1 MRVLVM
7 GGGAREH
14 ALCWAISR
22 SPLLTKL
29 YCAPGNG
36 GTASF
41 AENVTL
47 DPMDFAACA
56 DWASANAIDL
66 TIIGPENPLA
76 GGIVDV
82 FTERGLR
89 VFGPTAGA
97 ARIEG
102 SKAFAKRLM
111 VAANVPTAPAEIF
124 TGYDEAIQYLD
135 RYEAEGNSY
144 PLIIKADGLAAGKGV
159 VKAEDGAEARATLD
173 DFMVRRTLGEAGTT
187 VLIEECL
194 TGTELSLFALCDG
207 QRIALLAPACDYKRA
222 LDGDQGGNTGGMG
235 AYSPPAFATP
245 ELLARIAATII
256 RPVVAALA
264 AEGTPFRGL
273 LYAGL
278 MITESGP
285 QVIEFNARFGDPE
298 AQVIVP
304 RIGGDFAKL
313 MQALGDGRLA
323 AYAHTH
329 PLRFSQRAY
338 VDVAL
343 CAEGYPGTPRRG
355 DQITIG
361 DLPDDAWTFHAGTAP
376 SPRGGFLTAG
386 GRVIHVVAQGDT
398 PAHARDRAYAAAERI
413 TWTGRFYRS
422 DIAASEGRVPLT
434 A

>member
-47 DPMDFAACA
+47 DPMGFAACA

-111 VAANVPTAPAEIF
+111 VAANVPTALAEIF

-298 AQVIVP
+298 TQVVLP
-304 RIGGDFAKL
+304 RLESDL
-313 MQALGDGRLA
+313 LE
-323 AYAHTH
+323 
-329 PLRFSQRAY
+329 
-338 VDVAL
+338 L
-343 CAEGYPGTPRRG
+343 CAAVSDGALDRVAPPVWSAEAVCGVVVAVAGYPGQYAKGAP
-355 DQITIG
+355 ITG
-361 DLPDDAWTFHAGTAP
+361 LDALDPDILVFHAGTARQP
-376 SPRGGFLTAG
+376 DGQLVTSG
-386 GRVIHVVAQGDT
+386 GRVLTLVARGAT
-398 PAHARDRAYAAAERI
+398 VAEARARVYANIARVTFVGARWR
-413 TWTGRFYRS
+413 T
-422 DIAASEGRVPLT
+422 DIAARGS
-434 A
+434 

>member
-1 MRVLVM
+1 MRVLVI

-14 ALCWAISR
+14 ALCWAVSR
-22 SPLLTKL
+22 SPRLTKL

-36 GTASF
+36 GTAAL
-41 AENVTL
+41 AENVAL

-56 DWASANAIDL
+56 DWAAANAIDL

-76 GGIVDV
+76 GGIADV
-82 FTERGLR
+82 FVARGLR
-89 VFGPTAGA
+89 VFGPGTEAT
-97 ARIEG
+97 RIES

-111 VAANVPTAPAEIF
+111 VEASVPTARAEIF
-124 TGYDEAIQYLD
+124 TSYDEAIQYLD
-135 RYEAEGNSY
+135 RYEAEGNAY

-159 VKAEDGAEARATLD
+159 VKAENGGEARATLD

-245 ELLARIAATII
+245 ELLARIAATIV

-298 AQVIVP
+298 TQVVLP
-304 RIGGDFAKL
+304 RLESDLLELCDAVAAG
-313 MQALGDGRLA
+313 ALDRVAPPVWSAEA
-323 AYAHTH
+323 ACG
-329 PLRFSQRAY
+329 
-338 VDVAL
+338 VVVAV
-343 CAEGYPGTPRRG
+343 EGYPGHYAKG
-355 DQITIG
+355 
-361 DLPDDAWTFHAGTAP
+361 LPIAGLDALDPDMLVFHAGTARQP
-376 SPRGGFLTAG
+376 DGQFVTSG
-386 GRVIHVVAQGDT
+386 GRVLTLVARGAT
-398 PAHARDRAYAAAERI
+398 VAEARAQVYANIARVTFAGARWR
-413 TWTGRFYRS
+413 T
-422 DIAASEGRVPLT
+422 DIASRDVGNATSV
-434 A
+434 

>member
-47 DPMDFAACA
+47 DPMGFAACA

-245 ELLARIAATII
+245 DLLARIAATII

-298 AQVIVP
+298 TQVVLP
-304 RIGGDFAKL
+304 RLESDL
-313 MQALGDGRLA
+313 LE
-323 AYAHTH
+323 
-329 PLRFSQRAY
+329 
-338 VDVAL
+338 L
-343 CAEGYPGTPRRG
+343 CAAVSDGALDRVAPPVWSAEAACGVVVAVAGYPGQYAKGAP
-355 DQITIG
+355 ITG
-361 DLPDDAWTFHAGTAP
+361 LDALDPDILVFHAGTARQP
-376 SPRGGFLTAG
+376 DGQLVTSG
-386 GRVIHVVAQGDT
+386 GRVLTLVARGAT
-398 PAHARDRAYAAAERI
+398 VAEARARVYANIARVTFVGARWR
-413 TWTGRFYRS
+413 T
-422 DIAASEGRVPLT
+422 DIAARGS
-434 A
+434 

>member
-1 MRVLVM
+1 MRVLVI

-76 GGIVDV
+76 GGIADV

-245 ELLARIAATII
+245 DLLARIAATII

-298 AQVIVP
+298 TQVVLP
-304 RIGGDFAKL
+304 RLESDL
-313 MQALGDGRLA
+313 LE
-323 AYAHTH
+323 
-329 PLRFSQRAY
+329 
-338 VDVAL
+338 L
-343 CAEGYPGTPRRG
+343 CAAVSDGALDRVAPPVWSAEAACGVVVAVEGYPGHYAKGAP
-355 DQITIG
+355 ITG
-361 DLPDDAWTFHAGTAP
+361 LDALDPDILVFHAGTARQP
-376 SPRGGFLTAG
+376 DGQLVTSG
-386 GRVIHVVAQGDT
+386 GRVLTLVARGAT
-398 PAHARDRAYAAAERI
+398 VAEARARVYANIARVTFVGARWR
-413 TWTGRFYRS
+413 T
-422 DIAASEGRVPLT
+422 DIAARGS
-434 A
+434 

>member
-47 DPMDFAACA
+47 DPMGFAACA

-173 DFMVRRTLGEAGTT
+173 DFMVRRTLGEAGMT

-298 AQVIVP
+298 TQVVLP
-304 RIGGDFAKL
+304 RLESDL
-313 MQALGDGRLA
+313 LE
-323 AYAHTH
+323 
-329 PLRFSQRAY
+329 
-338 VDVAL
+338 L
-343 CAEGYPGTPRRG
+343 CAAVSDGALDRVAPPVWSAEAACGVVVAVAGYPGQYAKGAP
-355 DQITIG
+355 ITG
-361 DLPDDAWTFHAGTAP
+361 LDALDPDILVFHAGTARQP
-376 SPRGGFLTAG
+376 DGQLVTSG
-386 GRVIHVVAQGDT
+386 GRVLTLVARGAT
-398 PAHARDRAYAAAERI
+398 VAEARARVYANIARVTFVGARWR
-413 TWTGRFYRS
+413 T
-422 DIAASEGRVPLT
+422 DIAARGS
-434 A
+434 